1 MSNETAIQTL
11 EPATRTDALTTGDIY
26 SDGAAFALAQRW
38 AQAFSASK
46 LVPEHLQGKAADCLV
61 AFALARTMKLEPL
74 TVLQNIH
81 FVKGKPGWSAQFLI
95 ARANMSGKF
104 THGLRWRT
112 EGKGADMSV
121 TCYAH
126 TTDGEIVDA
135 TASMAMAQAEGWT
148 SNSKYKSMPEQMLR
162 YRSATL
168 LVSLYCPEVKF
179 GIPTAEELEDV
190 AAAAPPAQAQVSRI
204 KDRVLSAARQQ
215 VTATTADV
223 VDEPVVDSKT
233 AARVKAT
240 DALADG
246 TMEPG
251 EAVASLV
258 GAGFSEG
265 EANRIVEA
273 ALDVAP

>member
-126 TTDGEIVDA
+126 TADGEIVDA

-190 AAAAPPAQAQVSRI
+190 AAAAPPAQVSRI
-204 KDRVLSAARQQ
+204 KDRVLSAARHQ

-223 VDEPVVDSKT
+223 IDEPAVDAKT

-240 DALADG
+240 DALTDG
-246 TMEPG
+246 TIEPG
-251 EAVASLV
+251 EAVAFLV

-273 ALDVAP
+273 ALDAAP

>member
-1 MSNETAIQTL
+1 MSETAIQPL
-11 EPATRTDALTTGDIY
+11 EAAARTDALTTGDIY

-112 EGKGADMSV
+112 AGKGADISV

-126 TTDGEIVDA
+126 TTDGEVVDA

-162 YRSATL
+162 YRAATL

-179 GIPTAEELEDV
+179 GIPTTEELEDV
-190 AAAAPPAQAQVSRI
+190 AAAAPPAQVSRI
-204 KDRVLSAARQQ
+204 KDRVLSAARHQS
-215 VTATTADV
+215 TATAADV
-223 VDEPVVDSKT
+223 MEEPAVDPKT
-233 AARVKAT
+233 AAKVKVV
-240 DALADG
+240 DALIDG
-246 TMEPG
+246 TTNPAD
-251 EAVASLV
+251 AVAYLV
-258 GAGFSEG
+258 GAGFTMG
-265 EANRIVEA
+265 AADRIVETTLA
-273 ALDVAP
+273 GE

>member
-1 MSNETAIQTL
+1 MSETAIQPL
-11 EPATRTDALTTGDIY
+11 EAATRTDALTTGDIY

-126 TTDGEIVDA
+126 TTDGEVVDA

-190 AAAAPPAQAQVSRI
+190 AAAAPPAQVSRI
-204 KDRVLSAARQQ
+204 KDRVLSAARHQS
-215 VTATTADV
+215 TATTADV
-223 VDEPVVDSKT
+223 VNEPAVDPKT
-233 AARVKAT
+233 AAKVQVV
-240 DALADG
+240 DALIDG
-246 TMEPG
+246 TTNPAD
-251 EAVASLV
+251 AVAYLV
-258 GAGFSEG
+258 GAGFTKG
-265 EANRIVEA
+265 EADRIVET
-273 ALDVAP
+273 ALAGM

>member
-1 MSNETAIQTL
+1 MSETAIQPL
-11 EPATRTDALTTGDIY
+11 EAATRTDALTTGDIY

-126 TTDGEIVDA
+126 TTDGEVVDA

-190 AAAAPPAQAQVSRI
+190 AAAAPPAQVSRI
-204 KDRVLSAARQQ
+204 KDRVLSAARHQS
-215 VTATTADV
+215 TATTADV
-223 VDEPVVDSKT
+223 VNEPAVDPKT
-233 AARVKAT
+233 AAKVQVV
-240 DALADG
+240 DALIDG
-246 TMEPG
+246 TTNPAD
-251 EAVASLV
+251 AVAYLV
-258 GAGFSEG
+258 GAGFTKG
-265 EANRIVEA
+265 EADRIVETTLA
-273 ALDVAP
+273 GE

>member
-1 MSNETAIQTL
+1 MSETAIQPL
-11 EPATRTDALTTGDIY
+11 EAATRTDALTTGDIY

-112 EGKGADMSV
+112 AGKGADISV

-126 TTDGEIVDA
+126 TTDGEVVDA

-190 AAAAPPAQAQVSRI
+190 AAAAPPAQVSRI
-204 KDRVLSAARQQ
+204 KDRVLSAARHQS
-215 VTATTADV
+215 TATAADV
-223 VDEPVVDSKT
+223 MEEPAVDPKT
-233 AARVKAT
+233 AAKVQVV
-240 DALADG
+240 DALIDG
-246 TMEPG
+246 TTNPAD
-251 EAVASLV
+251 AVAYLV
-258 GAGFSEG
+258 GAGFTKG
-265 EANRIVEA
+265 EADRIVEA
-273 ALDVAP
+273 ALAGE

>member
-1 MSNETAIQTL
+1 MSETAIQPF
-11 EPATRTDALTTGDIY
+11 EAATRTDALTTGDIY

-112 EGKGADMSV
+112 EGKGADISV

-126 TTDGEIVDA
+126 TTDGEVVDA

-190 AAAAPPAQAQVSRI
+190 AAAAPPAQVSRI
-204 KDRVLSAARQQ
+204 KDRVLSAARHQS
-215 VTATTADV
+215 TATNADV
-223 VDEPVVDSKT
+223 VNEPAVDPKT
-233 AARVKAT
+233 AAKVQVV
-240 DALADG
+240 DALIDG
-246 TMEPG
+246 TTNPAD
-251 EAVASLV
+251 AVAYLV
-258 GAGFSEG
+258 GAGFTKG
-265 EANRIVEA
+265 EADRIVEA
-273 ALDVAP
+273 ALAGE